1 MAKEIE
7 NPDNNLQNDNEDATM
22 NESGNTGA
30 DPKGSEDTTV
40 GADALKATVEQ
51 QNSTIEALLKQNEA
65 LTKQFNM
72 LLRNGAQITDGASSA
87 DDTEP
92 EELEHNPLFD
102 KYPKF
107 SDMGNDFGKYKDL

>member
-1 MAKEIE
+1 MAKEI
-7 NPDNNLQNDNEDATM
+7 DNNNEGLQNENEAGTM
-22 NESGNTGA
+22 NESGNASA
-30 DPKGSEDTTV
+30 DPKGSEDTNA
-40 GADALKATVEQ
+40 GADALRATVEQ

-72 LLRNGAQITDGASSA
+72 LLRNGAQITDGDSSA
-87 DDTEP
+87 ADESQEEP
-92 EELEHNPLFD
+92 EHNPLFD

>member
-1 MAKEIE
+1 MTKEI
-7 NPDNNLQNDNEDATM
+7 DNNNEGLQNENEDATM
-22 NESGNTGA
+22 NESGKAGA

-72 LLRNGAQITDGASSA
+72 LLRNGAQITDGANSA
-87 DDTEP
+87 DDTES
-92 EELEHNPLFD
+92 EEPEHNPLFD

-107 SDMGNDFGKYKDL
+107 SDLGNDFGKYKDL

>member
-1 MAKEIE
+1 MAKEI
-7 NPDNNLQNDNEDATM
+7 DNNNEGLQNENDDATM
-22 NESGNTGA
+22 KESGNAGA
-30 DPKGSEDTTV
+30 EPKGSEDTAA

-72 LLRNGAQITDGASSA
+72 LLRNGAQITDGDSSA
-87 DDTEP
+87 ADTEP
-92 EELEHNPLFD
+92 EEPEHNPLFD